1 MVHRKTLVLFVW
13 VSAEREATLPC
24 FKMSLSSGYHHII
37 VIHSGWMHKHTS
49 ERDIEVLTKS
59 KKHHKFPTIISS
71 RVTWTKW
78 FVINRNQTISQF
90 AIFGI
95 SNKWNGKCK
104 YCILIAVV
112 QLIVNGSVC
121 RISKLAQKNLE
132 KKVQIPLLG
141 HGHPGIYRS
150 SKCNSQSSSA
160 LLSQLNKQT
169 IILDT
174 NKQYS
179 NITKKYNTHFSN

>member
-24 FKMSLSSGYHHII
+24 FKISLSSGYHHII
-37 VIHSGWMHKHTS
+37 VVHSGWMHKHTS

-59 KKHHKFPTIISS
+59 KKHHKCPTIISS

-78 FVINRNQTISQF
+78 IVINRNQTISQF
-90 AIFGI
+90 AIFAI
-95 SNKWNGKCK
+95 SNKWDGKCK

-112 QLIVNGSVC
+112 QLIVNGSVS

-141 HGHPGIYRS
+141 HGHPGIYQRS
-150 SKCNSQSSSA
+150 SK
-160 LLSQLNKQT
+160 
-169 IILDT
+169 
-174 NKQYS
+174 
-179 NITKKYNTHFSN
+179 